1 MEEGYIEV
9 ANQGMRIVGW
19 FTTKHL
25 LSIVYGICAL
35 LPLSLL
41 LFLIGM
47 LIPGHS
53 PYLPYIGVGVGSSI
67 GIVIG
72 ICPVPKRRTTLM
84 NWLYKRIRYQMKPQ
98 VFVFDQEYRMRT
110 NRAKNKAWM
119 ARVEAEYKAAFEKS
133 GDKN

>member
-19 FTTKHL
+19 LTTKHL
-25 LSIVYGICAL
+25 LSMVYGICTL

-41 LFLIGM
+41 LFLIGV
-47 LIPGHS
+47 LIPDHS
-53 PYLPYIGVGVGSSI
+53 PYLPYIGVGIGSFI
-67 GIVIG
+67 GIAIG

-84 NWLYKRIRYQMKPQ
+84 IWLYKHYRYNLKPQ
-98 VFVFDQEYRMRT
+98 VYVFDRDFRVRT

-119 ARVEAEYKAAFEKS
+119 AKIQAEYKAAFEKS
-133 GDKN
+133 GDEA